1 MRLFPREPSFLVP
14 LGLPAEFSRGAGA
27 TLGKDRGSVVVEGD
41 DRNLLSGPA
50 AVAIVERDGGVLDLH
65 GSLSLGGDPFPR
77 PWFKYIRPLGLEHRK
92 DGKKKGPEGPRTF
105 RFSVK
110 VKPKEVL
117 AGQDS
122 IFRNGHFP
130 GRIGAEKVK
139 VG

>member
-1 MRLFPREPSFLVP
+1 MLFPREPPLLIP
-14 LGLPAEFSRGAGA
+14 LGLPTEFSRGAGA
-27 TLGKDRGSVVVEGD
+27 TLGKDWLTPMVEGD
-41 DRNLLSGPA
+41 DRDLLPGPA
-50 AVAIVERDGGVLDLH
+50 AVAIVERNGGVLDLH

-77 PWFKYIRPLGLEHRK
+77 PWFKYIRPVGLEHRK
-92 DGKKKGPEGPRTF
+92 DGKKKGPEGPRTI

-122 IFRNGHFP
+122 IFWDGHFP
-130 GRIGAEKVK
+130 GRIVTEKVK